1 MKTLLG
7 IPVEKLDSSKYM
19 MQLRGLIH
27 WKRQGGRGTMECC
40 TAFGKSYMACLGI
53 KKMSL
58 TMTNLKVIVIVP
70 TQQLQGQWKGLLT
83 DLDLIQYC
91 EVYVVNTVALKDKV
105 YNCDFLV
112 LDEGHRYGSEH
123 FSKVFSLVR
132 YRFVM
137 VLTATIDRLDGKE
150 KLIKEFAPVV
160 MRITQKEAIRRGWIS
175 DFVECN
181 VPMLLT
187 RSEKEKLS
195 NMSKIISESLNTFDK
210 DPDLMRKCMQIEEAA
225 TYARC
230 LFMSSSEDEIR
241 DKAKEYQIAAL
252 QGQQFTAM
260 RLKFLNNLEQKIVA
274 TVDLIN
280 EFGLKTITF
289 SQSTQFADE
298 VNKRIG
304 KRAVSY
310 HTKLQ
315 PYYRNEEK
323 TKSYKTKA
331 GADRYA
337 LTKGHKVRP
346 VDGAWEVYWTE
357 AKKVGIT
364 VQKREALD
372 NFSNNKGGVDV
383 ICTARALDQ
392 GFNVE
397 DVELG
402 VNASGS
408 SNPTQYVQ
416 RTGRVARHYTYTD
429 GTKKQGIFVNLYVP
443 NSRDRMSLEK
453 AQAGSLN
460 VIELDSI
467 EECISLIRKRLKL
480 K

>member
-1 MKTLLG
+1 MNSLLG
-7 IPVEKLDSSKYM
+7 IPVEKLDTSKYM
-19 MQLRGLIH
+19 MQLRGIVH
-27 WKRQGGRGTMECC
+27 WKRMGGKGTMECC
-40 TAFGKSYMACLGI
+40 TAFGKTYLACIAI
-53 KKMSL
+53 KKMTK
-58 TMTNLKVIVIVP
+58 TMPKLRAMVIVP
-70 TQQLQGQWKGLLT
+70 TQQLQGQWTTLLT
-83 DLDLIQYC
+83 DLELIQYC
-91 EVYVVNTVALKDKV
+91 EVYVVNTIALKEV
-105 YNCDFLV
+105 SYETNLLI
-112 LDEGHRYGSEH
+112 LDEMHRYASDH
-123 FSKVFSLVR
+123 FSKVFSLVK

-137 VLTATIDRLDGKE
+137 GLTATIDRLDGREKFLKE
-150 KLIKEFAPVV
+150 YAPVV

-175 DFVECN
+175 DFIECN
-181 VPMLLT
+181 VPMLL
-187 RSEKEKLS
+187 RRDEKEKLS
-195 NMSKIISESLNTFDK
+195 NMSKIISESLNTFNK
-210 DPDLMRKCMQIEEAA
+210 DPDLMRRCMQIEEAA

-230 LFMSSSEDEIR
+230 LWMTASQDVIK

-260 RLKFLNNLEQKIVA
+260 RLNFLNNLEQKIVA

-298 VNKRIG
+298 VNNRIG
-304 KRAVSY
+304 KRAVAY

-315 PYYRNEEK
+315 PYYRNEKK
-323 TKSYKTKA
+323 TKSFKTER
-331 GADRYA
+331 GAIQYA
-337 LTKGHKVRP
+337 IKHKCKYTSM
-346 VDGAWEVYWTE
+346 DNEWIAYWTE

-397 DVELG
+397 DVEIG
-402 VNASGS
+402 INASGS

-416 RTGRVARHYTYTD
+416 RSGRVARNYTYKD

-443 NSRDRMSLEK
+443 NSRDKSSLDR
-453 AQAGSLN
+453 AQVGSLN

-467 EECISLIRKRLKL
+467 EECIALIRKRMKVS
-480 K
+480 